1 MQQSTPEQQRAL
13 ALARARKRRAESVQ
27 NMTSREAVDAMPSF
41 LTRTAEEKAGDQFR
55 NGQRYAA
62 QMFGGLD
69 DQNIRRVA
77 TYGDNF
83 LNSATIGNAE
93 GVNSLLDKIGVGGVS
108 MNAPTAEDAK
118 QRTRAFRGEL
128 REENPMSALAGEITG
143 YMAPGTVAWKGLA
156 LAGKAVPGAA
166 QLSNLIAKSGRV
178 PNWLARIAGSSALFT
193 ADAGLYGATVGAS
206 NEAAMTGEDPTL
218 ASRAQTGIDYAK
230 ANVGEMGDAF
240 GVDVPTWARGIP
252 ISMLLPAAGSV
263 TERSIKG
270 VQSGGKSITPD
281 RVAAEALENVGRAP
295 SPNSTAGAMAE
306 VIPGERITSGTVK
319 TFRFVE
325 NALRNGLKDAGLPA
339 AEITDRVTR
348 GFNSIKQSLP
358 ALADGST
365 TLAQL
370 IEREFADA
378 GPQVSE
384 NLRLFLLRVGLD
396 DPAVTRGV
404 IQEMRSG
411 QVEDFRNTVNENL
424 GSQRQYDLELSLKQ
438 GLRKIGETY
447 DQILNKAKDL
457 GNNSPLANSIREQL
471 TDSKF
476 KFELVEEA
484 SKRGWKD
491 VDTFIKQDPWTAAHK
506 LKSKL
511 LSEAR
516 AAKASGN
523 YEKYQEPAI
532 YLREM
537 LNELPGYQNLSKRF
551 AEESRVL
558 DTLGYVDT
566 LPNGQKVSTEGF
578 GPKLK
583 KAARSETE
591 TLRMGDEFQA
601 MPERQQTA
609 AGISTGQVLKDQLR
623 TARPGGTTLDGQD
636 VMGLRL
642 VDLQNEG
649 MMSTNPEIPGALP
662 QVFGEAGQNISQ
674 KADDIVNS
682 RRFLADID
690 PNTGSNTVNKANAQM
705 GGDAVI
711 TSGLPR
717 TMTSGYTQSG
727 LIDAT
732 MFASGLPPV
741 ATMLTKGIPAL
752 GRVLGP
758 GRGTRAEI
766 ARTLMQRP
774 ARTGP
779 PPTPPPPIAPLTGRN
794 RPRKWRKDPKWSDPN
809 LTNPQI
815 EVAPAKP
822 GLMDR
827 IAAGGKDSERGG
839 ILGFGRK
846 KAVSPDEFPT
856 DSQKGSAP
864 VADVRV
870 EHIRMTQNLDYLPSG
885 ADPKGP
891 IAYATT
897 RLKETPQGNTR
908 AATKQDLEAQIIDQ
922 ETRRTLADDEL
933 SRDLTRSGLARDEGA
948 EYYNEAVYRLRIAQ
962 LRAKGLNTSDLE
974 RQIRENQLKTMGQVE
989 RLQNKIADVEGFE
1002 RRSELLPD
1010 PEQFSNPRKKPIF
1023 PNGNLKG
1030 KDSERGNIV
1039 LDGQPM
1045 RRKDVMRNLS
1055 AEQGSSFPRTA
1066 PAQASASQ
1074 APSSMARVRE
1084 IGKSPLIPLLA
1095 MGGGGTAA
1103 VAGMNHFL
1111 NRPDA
1116 GRQPKEPEAS
1126 PLEQAILGP
1135 SLKPDLSGP
1144 QRASVERANTEA
1156 RQQDQAQR
1164 AEYWDYLK
1172 SKNDGSSTE
1181 WNQIMQARASDLK
1194 VTPEDAAQ
1202 GIIRKRLPYAYD
1214 VPVSVLKDAPV
1225 EVLIN
1230 GQWMPETALT
1240 APNAQPALALQ

>member
-27 NMTSREAVDAMPSF
+27 NMTPREAVDAMPSF
-41 LTRTAEEKAGDQFR
+41 LTRTADEKAGDQFR
-55 NGQRYAA
+55 NDQRYAA

-143 YMAPGTVAWKGLA
+143 YLAPGTVAWKGLA
-156 LAGKAVPGAA
+156 AAGKAVPGAA

-206 NEAAMTGEDPTL
+206 NEVAMTGEDPTL
-218 ASRAQTGIDYAK
+218 AGRAQTGIDYAK
-230 ANVGEMGDAF
+230 ANVGEMGDAV

-263 TERSIKG
+263 AERSIKG

-815 EVAPAKP
+815 EAAPQNAP
-822 GLMDR
+822 QR
-827 IAAGGKDSERGG
+827 PTFGKRQPEVD
-839 ILGFGRK
+839 
-846 KAVSPDEFPT
+846 
-856 DSQKGSAP
+856 
-864 VADVRV
+864 
-870 EHIRMTQNLDYLPSG
+870 
-885 ADPKGP
+885 P
-891 IAYATT
+891 IAEAMQGDDPVSNGFTAPPLAT
-897 RLKETPQGNTR
+897 
-908 AATKQDLEAQIIDQ
+908 
-922 ETRRTLADDEL
+922 
-933 SRDLTRSGLARDEGA
+933 
-948 EYYNEAVYRLRIAQ
+948 
-962 LRAKGLNTSDLE
+962 
-974 RQIRENQLKTMGQVE
+974 
-989 RLQNKIADVEGFE
+989 
-1002 RRSELLPD
+1002 PD
-1010 PEQFSNPRKKPIF
+1010 APRKKVRMQNSDGTPTAIGKIYELSQSVN
-1023 PNGNLKG
+1023 PETGKLWTRAEIADEMLISRNQVSVTMNKLRNAGYDAGVEPSVSQLGYGQKTQMAVALKKQGLSNREIANRINAVYG
-1030 KDSERGNIV
+1030 KDV
-1039 LDGQPM
+1039 
-1045 RRKDVMRNLS
+1045 VH
-1055 AEQGSSFPRTA
+1055 
-1066 PAQASASQ
+1066 
-1074 APSSMARVRE
+1074 
-1084 IGKSPLIPLLA
+1084 
-1095 MGGGGTAA
+1095 GGT
-1103 VAGMNHFL
+1103 
-1111 NRPDA
+1111 DT
-1116 GRQPKEPEAS
+1116 
-1126 PLEQAILGP
+1126 
-1135 SLKPDLSGP
+1135 
-1144 QRASVERANTEA
+1144 TEGA
-1156 RQQDQAQR
+1156 
-1164 AEYWDYLK
+1164 
-1172 SKNDGSSTE
+1172 
-1181 WNQIMQARASDLK
+1181 
-1194 VTPEDAAQ
+1194 
-1202 GIIRKRLPYAYD
+1202 
-1214 VPVSVLKDAPV
+1214 VSVLLSKERGKLRNAGELVEFGAGLMLPV
-1225 EVLIN
+1225 AAASMGALNEGESVPGHMLNENGTIDEQLIRAMM
-1230 GQWMPETALT
+1230 GGR
-1240 APNAQPALALQ
+1240 

>member
-1 MQQSTPEQQRAL
+1 MNQDQTIEQQKAL
-13 ALARARKRRAESVQ
+13 ALARARRRRAEAMGS
-27 NMTSREAVDAMPSF
+27 MSPREAVDAMPSF
-41 LTRTAEEKAGDQFR
+41 LTRTAEEKAGDQYTK
-55 NGQRYAA
+55 GQRYAA
-62 QMFGGLD
+62 KMFDGLD
-69 DQNIRRVA
+69 DRNLRRAA

-83 LNSATIGNAE
+83 LNSATFGNAE
-93 GVNSLLDKIGVGGVS
+93 GVNSLLDRAGVGGVG

-128 REENPMSALAGEITG
+128 RAENPMSALAGEITG
-143 YMAPGTVAWKGLA
+143 YLAPGTVAWKTLSA
-156 LAGKAVPGAA
+156 AGKAVPGAA
-166 QLSNLIAKSGRV
+166 QLSNLIAKSGRI

-230 ANVGEMGDAF
+230 ANVGEMGDAA
-240 GVDVPTWARGIP
+240 GVDVPAWARSIP
-252 ISMLLPAAGSV
+252 VAMLFPVAGSV
-263 TERSIKG
+263 AERSIKG
-270 VQSGGKSITPD
+270 VQSGAKTITPD
-281 RVAAEALENVGRAP
+281 RVAAEALENVGRLP
-295 SPNSTAGAMAE
+295 SPNSTAGAMAD
-306 VIPGERITSGTVK
+306 VIPGERVTSGTIK

-325 NALRNGLKDAGLPA
+325 NALRNGLKDAGLSGP
-339 AEITDRVTR
+339 EITNRVTR

-370 IEREFADA
+370 IEREFSDA

-404 IQEMRSG
+404 IQEMRTG
-411 QVEDFRNTVNENL
+411 QVEDFRNAVNENL
-424 GSQRQYDLELSLKQ
+424 GGQRQYDLEKDLKQ

-447 DQILNKAKDL
+447 DKILGKAKEL
-457 GNNSPLANSIREQL
+457 GNNSPLANSLREQL
-471 TDSKF
+471 LDSRF

-484 SKRGWKD
+484 SKRAWKD

-537 LNELPGYQNLSKRF
+537 LNELPDYQRLSRQF
-551 AEESRVL
+551 REESQVL
-558 DTLGYVDT
+558 DTLGRVDT
-566 LPNGQKVSTEGF
+566 LPNGQKVVTEGF

-583 KAARSETE
+583 KAGRSETE
-591 TLRMGDEFQA
+591 TLRMADEYGA
-601 MPERQQTA
+601 MPERQQNA
-609 AGISTGQVLKDQLR
+609 AAISTGQVLKDQLR
-623 TARPGGTTLDGQD
+623 TARPGGTDLQGQD

-642 VDLQNEG
+642 LDLQNEG
-649 MMSTNPEIPGALP
+649 MMSTNPDIPGALP
-662 QVFGEAGQNISQ
+662 TVFGEAGERISN
-674 KADDIVNS
+674 KVDDIVNS

-758 GRGTRAEI
+758 SRGTRAEI
-766 ARTLMQRP
+766 ARALMQRP
-774 ARTGP
+774 ARMGP
-779 PPTPPPPIAPLTGRN
+779 PPVPPSPIAPLTGRN
-794 RPRKWRKDPKWSDPN
+794 RPRKWRNDSEWSDPN

-815 EVAPAKP
+815 EPPKP

-827 IAAGGKDSERGG
+827 IAAGGKDSERG
-839 ILGFGRK
+839 
-846 KAVSPDEFPT
+846 
-856 DSQKGSAP
+856 
-864 VADVRV
+864 
-870 EHIRMTQNLDYLPSG
+870 
-885 ADPKGP
+885 
-891 IAYATT
+891 
-897 RLKETPQGNTR
+897 
-908 AATKQDLEAQIIDQ
+908 
-922 ETRRTLADDEL
+922 
-933 SRDLTRSGLARDEGA
+933 
-948 EYYNEAVYRLRIAQ
+948 
-962 LRAKGLNTSDLE
+962 
-974 RQIRENQLKTMGQVE
+974 
-989 RLQNKIADVEGFE
+989 
-1002 RRSELLPD
+1002 
-1010 PEQFSNPRKKPIF
+1010 
-1023 PNGNLKG
+1023 
-1030 KDSERGNIV
+1030 NIV
-1039 LDGQPM
+1039 IDGRPM
-1045 RRKDVMRNLS
+1045 RRQDAMRE
-1055 AEQGSSFPRTA
+1055 ARAAGGGSFPTAPTA
-1066 PAQASASQ
+1066 PAQRPASA
-1074 APSSMARVRE
+1074 AMERARG
-1084 IGKSPLIPLLA
+1084 IGDSPLLPSLL

-1103 VAGMNHFL
+1103 VAGMNHFQ
-1111 NRPDA
+1111 NHSDA

-1144 QRASVERANTEA
+1144 QQASVERANAEA
-1156 RQQDQAQR
+1156 RQQDQTQR

-1172 SKNDGSSTE
+1172 SKGDGSSTE

-1194 VTPEDAAQ
+1194 VTPEDAGR

-1214 VPVSVLKDAPV
+1214 VPVSALRDAPV
-1225 EVLIN
+1225 EVLMN
-1230 GQWMPETALT
+1230 GEWMPETALT
-1240 APNAQPALALQ
+1240 APNAQPALELQ